1 MEFNGSDYDHEE
13 DGERLSAQ
21 HTRIFN
27 LMKDGEYRS
36 LREISVATNAP
47 EARVSAQLR
56 HLRKER
62 FGGHTVSKRSVG
74 RGVYLYKLTTAEDH
88 QPCDI

>member
-1 MEFNGSDYDHEE
+1 MEFNGSDYDHKE

-27 LMKDGEYRS
+27 LMKDGEFRS

-47 EARVSAQLR
+47 EASVSAQLR

-62 FGGHTVSKRSVG
+62 FGGYTVSKRSVG